1 MGLETAAQCGAMPHD
16 LFSAVH
22 AALLETDPEAKC
34 AAAVDVQR
42 RWREGQLVITSTD
55 GGCSGV
61 DMPGRPA
68 RPELVHPRDLPRR
81 RPGSLQGRAAL
92 IHAIAHI
99 ELNAIDL
106 ALDAV
111 CRFPGLPQAYYGDWL
126 QVAAEEAKHFRLLA
140 ARLAALGFGYGDFPA
155 HNGLWDMALRT
166 AHDPLH
172 RMALVPRLMEARG
185 LDVTPGMIERFEALG
200 DTETA
205 EVLGVILAEEVGHV
219 AAGTRWFHHLCAQR
233 GLDPEATYFALLHE
247 YLGDDIRCPLHL
259 EARRQA
265 GFSDNELERLKT
277 LCVRS

>member
-1 MGLETAAQCGAMPHD
+1 MSRD
-16 LFSAVH
+16 LFPAVR
-22 AALLETDPEAKC
+22 AALLEPEPEAKC
-34 AAAVDVQR
+34 VAATDVYQ
-42 RWREGQLVITSTD
+42 RWRDGRLVTETVG
-55 GGCSGV
+55 GGCSSV
-61 DMPGRPA
+61 DMPGRPS

-99 ELNAIDL
+99 ELNAVDL

-111 CRFPGLPQAYYGDWL
+111 CRFRDLPPTYYGDWL

-140 ARLAALGFGYGDFPA
+140 ARLAALGFEYGDFPA
-155 HNGLWDMALRT
+155 HNGLWDMAMRT

-185 LDVTPGMIERFEALG
+185 LDVTPGMIARFRELG

-205 EVLGVILAEEVGHV
+205 GVLEIILEEEVGHV

-233 GLDPEATYFALLHE
+233 GLDAEATYFELLHD